1 MSAPSEIYID
11 ALAYGGAGVGRLEG
25 KAVFVPGAVP
35 GDRVVFRPKREKK
48 RFIEGELVSVAS
60 PAPDRIEARCAV
72 FGKCGGCHWQC
83 LPYAEQ
89 LRWKRSLL
97 QDFLVRQAGVDPDT
111 EVTLRAAPNP
121 WHYRS
126 RIQIKCR
133 RTPRGFVMGFYRAN
147 THFVVNIA
155 ECPIAAKALNDL
167 LPQLRACLADCR
179 HSDQI
184 PQINLAVDDEGARAI
199 VVHFI
204 GGDPQSVVDAV
215 LPICKTQSIALFLQQ
230 GRKETLRHI
239 HGDPALHIHPLR
251 EGELK
256 LAYPVGGFAQVNLD
270 QNRQLVAELLDCLG
284 DVQGLRIL
292 DLFCGMGNLSLPL
305 AAAGAQVTGV
315 EDFGPAID
323 RARSN
328 ASAYGLKARFVHAP
342 AERILASQPGTPW
355 DVVVLDP
362 PRQGA
367 YDVAREL
374 VRRAPERVVYVSC
387 DPSTLGRDLKP
398 LLYNGYRLEHAVGLD
413 LFPQTFHIESL
424 ALLKRI

>member
-11 ALAYGGAGVGRLEG
+11 ALAYGGAGVGRLDG
-25 KAVFVPGAVP
+25 KAVFVPGVVP
-35 GDRVVFRPKREKK
+35 GDWVLFRPRREKK
-48 RFIEGELVSVAS
+48 RYIEGELVFIAS
-60 PAPDRIEARCAV
+60 AAPNRIDACCAV

-89 LRWKRSLL
+89 LRWKKNLL
-97 QDFLVRQAGVDPDT
+97 QDFLVRQAGADPNA
-111 EVTLRAAPNP
+111 ELAMRAAPNP

-147 THFVVNIA
+147 THFVVDIE
-155 ECPIAAKALNDL
+155 ECPIAAEALNGL
-167 LPQLRACLADCR
+167 LPQLRGCLADCR
-179 HSDQI
+179 HSDQV
-184 PQINLAVDDEGARAI
+184 PQIDLAIDDEGARAI

-204 GGDPQSVVDAV
+204 GSDPQPVVDAV
-215 LPICKTQSIALFLQQ
+215 LPICKAESVALFLQQ

-284 DVQGLRIL
+284 NVQGLRIL

-305 AAAGAQVTGV
+305 VAAGAEVTGV
-315 EDFGPAID
+315 EDFAPAID

-328 ASAYGLKARFVHAP
+328 AAAHGLNARFVHAP
-342 AERILASQPGTPW
+342 AERILASQPDISW

-362 PRQGA
+362 PRRGA

-374 VRRAPERVVYVSC
+374 VRRAPERIVYVSC
-387 DPSTLGRDLKP
+387 DPSTLARDLKP
-398 LLYNGYRLEHAVGLD
+398 LLHNGYRLEHAVGLD

-424 ALLKRI
+424 VLLKRV

>member
-1 MSAPSEIYID
+1 MSPAEISID

-60 PAPDRIEARCAV
+60 PAPNRIEARCAV

-89 LRWKRSLL
+89 LRWKKHLL
-97 QDFLVRQAGVDPDT
+97 KDFLVRQAGADPGTD
-111 EVTLRAAPNP
+111 VIMRAAPDP

-147 THFVVNIA
+147 THFVVDIA

-167 LPQLRACLADCR
+167 LPQLRSCLENCR
-179 HSDQI
+179 HSDRI
-184 PQINLAVDDEGARAI
+184 PQIDLAVDDEGARAI

-204 GGDPQSVVDAV
+204 GDDSQPVVDALRSV
-215 LPICKTQSIALFLQQ
+215 CETQSVALFLQQ
-230 GRKETLRHI
+230 GRKDTLRPI
-239 HGDPALHIHPLR
+239 HGDPALHIQPLR
-251 EGELK
+251 EGGLK

-284 DVQGLRIL
+284 DVHGLRIL

-315 EDFGPAID
+315 EDFAPAID
-323 RARSN
+323 WARSN
-328 ASAYGLKARFVHAP
+328 AAAHNLQARFIHAP
-342 AERILASQPGTPW
+342 AERILAAQPDVPW
-355 DVVVLDP
+355 DAVVLDP

-374 VRRAPERVVYVSC
+374 VRRSPERIVYVSC
-387 DPSTLGRDLKP
+387 DPATLARDLKP
-398 LLYNGYRLEHAVGLD
+398 LLHNGYRLEHAVGLD
-413 LFPQTFHIESL
+413 LFPQTYHIESL
-424 ALLKRI
+424 VLLKRV